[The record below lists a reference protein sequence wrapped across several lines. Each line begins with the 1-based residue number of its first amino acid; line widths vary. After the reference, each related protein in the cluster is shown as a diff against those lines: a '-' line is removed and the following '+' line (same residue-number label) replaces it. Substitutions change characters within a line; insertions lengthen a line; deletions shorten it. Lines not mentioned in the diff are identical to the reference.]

1 MKIYCG
7 LLKNKKGSMMMDY
20 FIIAAVGIL
29 LLGGI
34 MMFLTGGRDTIR
46 SIMGR
51 ANNSTESQ
59 DSLGTFF

>member
-1 MKIYCG
+1 MKIYYG

-34 MMFLTGGRDTIR
+34 MMFLTGGRDTIK